1 MRIREG
7 LKVGDFFFYLITTPC
22 NIVNIGGNL
31 AALGSPHGIG
41 WEFKEW
47 TKLTMEPSRITKELQ
62 PMDPFKLEVLKGY
75 KATGNIT
82 PTPIHI
88 QLNELK
94 KSFF

>member
-7 LKVGDFFFYLITTPC
+7 LKVGDFFFYLI
-22 NIVNIGGNL
+22 
-31 AALGSPHGIG
+31 
-41 WEFKEW
+41 
-47 TKLTMEPSRITKELQ
+47 
-62 PMDPFKLEVLKGY
+62 LKSY